1 MANPLYGQNKSD
13 NAIDEAANDRKQIY
27 RFATPP
33 VVNDYAHTANA
44 LADGT
49 AADTVLHAYA
59 LWYTLYLQASVQRKV
74 QEPLN

>member
-33 VVNDYAHTANA
+33 IVHDYEHPVIQ
-44 LADGT
+44 LADGI
-49 AADTVLHAYA
+49 ALDTVIHSYA
-59 LWYTLYLQASVQRKV
+59 DGL
-74 QEPLN
+74 